1 MRWLL
6 KALLWGAVVV
16 VGVVS
21 GLAAQRM
28 LSGNVVWMPALSVDR
43 PQAGAELLG
52 RSAPKLQLRDTQG
65 VMRQLT
71 DWRGV
76 AVLVNFWATWCPP
89 CREEIPDLAVLHKTL
104 KDAGFAV
111 IGVALDEAQP
121 VHAFLQ
127 AFETPY
133 TNLIASGVAGAPIQ
147 RQWGNPMGMLPY
159 SVAIDRQGRVVDT
172 HLGVLSPSHM
182 RAMADLAMQ

>member
-1 MRWLL
+1 MHWSL
-6 KALLWGAVVV
+6 KALLWGAAVAI
-16 VGVVS
+16 GAAS

-28 LSGNVVWMPALSVDR
+28 LSADAAWMPALSVDK
-43 PQAGAELLG
+43 PQAGAALLG
-52 RSAPKLQLRDTQG
+52 QSAPKLQLRDAHG

-71 DWRGV
+71 DWRGT

-89 CREEIPDLAVLHKTL
+89 CREEIPDLAVLHQTFE
-104 KDAGFAV
+104 DAGFAV

-121 VHAFLQ
+121 VAAFLQ
-127 AFETPY
+127 AFEIPY
-133 TNLIASGVAGAPIQ
+133 VNLIASGMAAAPIQ
-147 RQWGNPMGMLPY
+147 RQWDNPTGMLPY

-172 HLGVLSPSHM
+172 HLGVLSPSQM